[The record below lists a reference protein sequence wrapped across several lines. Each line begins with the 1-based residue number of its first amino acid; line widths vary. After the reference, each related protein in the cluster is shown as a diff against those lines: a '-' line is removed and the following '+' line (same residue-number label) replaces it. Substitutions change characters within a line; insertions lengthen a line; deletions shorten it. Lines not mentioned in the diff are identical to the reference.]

1 MSIFNEIQ
9 KVYSNNSSFIGA
21 SFIVVIVLFLGIAI
35 FTGVVGT
42 ASIFVL
48 NGLFHLGLEY
58 NLYNY
63 GVTAVAWLLV
73 RKLFKQYKD

>member
-9 KVYSNNSSFIGA
+9 KVYSDSSSFIEA
-21 SFIVVIVLFLGIAI
+21 TVIVALCLIIAI
-35 FTGVVGT
+35 SFFTGVIGT

-63 GVTAVAWLLV
+63 SVTTVAWLLV

>member
-9 KVYSNNSSFIGA
+9 KIYSNNSSFIGA

-58 NLYNY
+58 SLYNY
-63 GVTAVAWLLV
+63 SVTTVAWFLV
-73 RKLFKQYKD
+73 RELFKQYKD

>member
-1 MSIFNEIQ
+1 MEKIQ
-9 KVYSNNSSFIGA
+9 NVYSSSSSFIEA
-21 SFIVVIVLFLGIAI
+21 TVIVVLCLVIAI
-35 FTGVVGT
+35 SFFTGVIGT

-63 GVTAVAWLLV
+63 GVTTVGWLLL

>member
-1 MSIFNEIQ
+1 MKNIIEDF
-9 KVYSNNSSFIGA
+9 FA
-21 SFIVVIVLFLGIAI
+21 SRSVKQVIVLGLILALLFFVLNV
-35 FTGVVGT
+35 GVIGT

-58 NLYNY
+58 SLYNY
-63 GVTAVAWLLV
+63 SVTTVAWLLV

>member
-1 MSIFNEIQ
+1 MTLLETIETIYQDFNAL
-9 KVYSNNSSFIGA
+9 GA
-21 SFIVVIVLFLGIAI
+21 TLIVILGLSLAIAI
-35 FTGVVGT
+35 FTGVIGT

-63 GVTAVAWLLV
+63 GVTTIGWLLL

>member
-1 MSIFNEIQ
+1 MEKIKNFFGNI
-9 KVYSNNSSFIGA
+9 NNA
-21 SFIVVIVLFLGIAI
+21 SFIEAAFIAVLTLFIAI
-35 FTGVVGT
+35 AFFTGAVGT

-63 GVTAVAWLLV
+63 SVTTVAWLLV

>member
-21 SFIVVIVLFLGIAI
+21 SFIVMISLFLAIAI

-63 GVTAVAWLLV
+63 GVTTVGWLLL